1 MRTPIS
7 LGSLAWKQ
15 AGSLAADV
23 ELTDSSL
30 PESEEKTES
39 SECCSPWWCLVWTA
53 SKQCLAVLREYAALQ
68 SVLSK
73 VVTKELWP
81 ENHSKMQAGLY
92 VWNIKKCWDSFE
104 EFAIR
109 FSFRSLV
116 VAFVPLNGI
125 QSVIPHISS
134 DSFEKLILPPHPLN
148 IHVRKSKVWNCELLR
163 HLSVHKVTG
172 KTATFFVLSTAM
184 PHTFTMS
191 VYDLVASHCLW
202 RDALYCPLLCCF
214 FSEEEYTFPCSAS

>member
-73 VVTKELWP
+73 IVTKELWP

-109 FSFRSLV
+109 FSFRWLV

-134 DSFEKLILPPHPLN
+134 DSFEKFILPPHPLN
-148 IHVRKSKVWNCELLR
+148 IHVSKVWNCELLR

-184 PHTFTMS
+184 PHNI
-191 VYDLVASHCLW
+191 YNECLW
-202 RDALYCPLLCCF
+202 PSSLPLPVERCPILSSTLLFLFWRGVHLPLLC
-214 FSEEEYTFPCSAS
+214 